1 MNMTMSPS
9 PSSALLCTPLPMFSH
24 WPPAQVSSRGAVV
37 VVVLLLLVLL
47 QRGGGGHM
55 TGLGRAS
62 VEGETNLS
70 LNIYT

>member
-1 MNMTMSPS
+1 
-9 PSSALLCTPLPMFSH
+9 MFSH
-24 WPPAQVSSRGAVV
+24 WPPAQVSSRGVV
-37 VVVLLLLVLL
+37 VVLLVLL

>member
-1 MNMTMSPS
+1 MKMNMSPS

-37 VVVLLLLVLL
+37 VVLLLVLL